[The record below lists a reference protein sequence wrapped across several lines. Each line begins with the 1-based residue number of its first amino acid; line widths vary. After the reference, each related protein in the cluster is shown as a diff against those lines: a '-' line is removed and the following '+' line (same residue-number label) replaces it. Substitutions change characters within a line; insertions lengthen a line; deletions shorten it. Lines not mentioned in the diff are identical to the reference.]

1 MSSGRDEMMNSWQK
15 TGRNL
20 DLVDAVIK
28 LHDIARLVENEIG
41 EGNLSHDI
49 RNCADRLHLLSIE
62 ESRSNRLAD
71 KLIEQM
77 KGEL

>member
-1 MSSGRDEMMNSWQK
+1 MSSGRDEMMANWPK
-15 TGRNL
+15 KCRNL

-28 LHDIARLVENEIG
+28 MHDIARLVEKEVG

-62 ESRSNRLAD
+62 EGRSNRLAE
-71 KLIEQM
+71 KIIEQA
-77 KGEL
+77 KVK